1 MSDIDRFIA
10 EIEEPRRA
18 EIAHLDNL
26 IRETAPGLE
35 PVVLS
40 MGASEML
47 GYGSFH
53 YRYESGREGDTAL
66 IALSSRKQYISIY
79 VTSVDESG
87 KYLAELF
94 EAKLGKVNVGK
105 SCVRFKRSEDL
116 DLEGLRELIKA
127 AEAHGGMAAV

>member
-1 MSDIDRFIA
+1 MKPVDYIA
-10 EIEEPRRA
+10 ALDEPRRS
-18 EIAHLDNL
+18 EIAALDEL
-26 IRETAPGLE
+26 IRKTAPDLE
-35 PVVLS
+35 PVILP
-40 MGASEML
+40 MGSSEVL
-47 GYGSFH
+47 GYGPFH

-116 DLEGLRELIKA
+116 DLDGLRELIKA